1 MCNAEIIH
9 SAQML
14 AGVFEECHTYGKWK
28 SMGYQV
34 KRGSKALFKATIWK
48 YTSKKNIETDDEE
61 SRMFMKT
68 ASFFGRSQVERIG
81 A

>member
-9 SAQML
+9 NAQML

-48 YTSKKNIETDDEE
+48 YTSKKNIETDNEE

-68 ASFFGRSQVERIG
+68 SSFFGRSQVERIG

>member
-9 SAQML
+9 NAQML
-14 AGVFEECHTYGKWK
+14 AGVFEECHTYGRWK

-81 A
+81 V

>member
-1 MCNAEIIH
+1 MCNAELIAR
-9 SAQML
+9 AQIA
-14 AGVFEECHTYGKWK
+14 AGINEECHTYGKWK